1 MSERFILPGTPQ
13 WFDARCG
20 AFTASRA
27 PALMKRTAK
36 GAPTQAYHD
45 LIGEIAAERLTGVSA
60 THFVTAAMQRGLD
73 LEPQAADAYALERMV
88 GLGDSG
94 LVIHP
99 TLPRVAATPDR
110 FVGDDGLLEIKCP
123 SVQTKHLDTLRD
135 GPKSVL
141 HEYEWQCHFQMMC
154 TGRGWVDLCSFFPEF
169 PAHLQ
174 LAIVR
179 VERDEDK
186 VAQIEAEILK
196 AEAAVSEILNALES
210 VTTGQREDAA

>member
-13 WFDARCG
+13 WFEARCG

-27 PALMKRTAK
+27 PALMRRTAK

-60 THFVTAAMQRGLD
+60 THFVTTAMQRGLD

-110 FVGDDGLLEIKCP
+110 FVGDDGLLELKCP
-123 SVQTKHLDTLRD
+123 SVQTKHLDTLRG

-141 HEYEWQCHFQMMC
+141 HEYRDQCLWQLWC
-154 TGRGWVDLCSFFPEF
+154 TGRQWCDLASYHPDFPSR
-169 PAHLQ
+169 HQ
-174 LAIVR
+174 LAVVR
-179 VERDEDK
+179 VERDDERF
-186 VAQIEAEILK
+186 AEFEAVIAE
-196 AEAAVSEILNALES
+196 AEAAVAEILDALEAI
-210 VTTGQREDAA
+210 TPAQREAAE